1 MKIEK
6 GRRVTLKIELA
17 VYRGDTLEKKTVE
30 YIHGGG
36 AMLAGLE
43 KILDGLEAGAKKE
56 GVLKAKDAFGS
67 AGPIKRLKKKEF
79 PGDVEVGNTYAG
91 TDPATKMNIVMRVEE
106 MHDDGT
112 LDIRFLHPLADKD
125 IEYKLEV
132 VKVSDPAP
140 PPLPAKAMKL
150 EEEG

>member
-17 VYRGDTLEKKTVE
+17 IYRGDTLEKKTVE

-36 AMLAGLE
+36 TMLPGIE
-43 KILDGLEAGAKKE
+43 KILNGLEPGAKKD

-67 AGPIKRLKKKEF
+67 VGPVKKLKKKEF

-112 LDIRFLHPLADKD
+112 LDVRFLHPLAEKD

-140 PPLPAKAMKL
+140 PPLPAKALKL
-150 EEEG
+150 EEES

>member
-6 GRRVTLKIELA
+6 GRRVTLNIELSI
-17 VYRGDTLEKKTVE
+17 YRGEQLEKKTVE

-43 KILDGLEAGAKKE
+43 KILDGLEKGAKRD

-67 AGPIKRLKKKEF
+67 QGPIKKIKKKEF

-91 TDPATKMNIVMRVEE
+91 TDPQTKMNIVMRVEE
-106 MHDDGT
+106 MNDDGT
-112 LDIRFLHPLADKD
+112 LDVRFLHPLADKD

-132 VKVSDPAP
+132 MKVSDPAP
-140 PPLPAKAMKL
+140 PPLPMKAMKL
-150 EEEG
+150 EEDV